1 MVIIKKEFWWNTI
14 YARVVYCVLVLS
26 VVTYL
31 IFNFRKRYKK
41 RYIRRLEDIE
51 RQKEEEVYL
60 QKIRFFTNI
69 SHDLKTPLTLLLT
82 PLNDLLKHPEM
93 PETFRSRLQS
103 MYMNGDLLL
112 KKINKILNYRNTE
125 GEDTALSVDGK
136 DSFLTFIL

>member
-1 MVIIKKEFWWNTI
+1 MEICLPGKYTFHVRLNDPDNFSGEKELVIIKKEFWWNTI

-60 QKIRFFTNI
+60 QKIRFFYQYI
-69 SHDLKTPLTLLLT
+69 S
-82 PLNDLLKHPEM
+82 
-93 PETFRSRLQS
+93 
-103 MYMNGDLLL
+103 
-112 KKINKILNYRNTE
+112 
-125 GEDTALSVDGK
+125 
-136 DSFLTFIL
+136 